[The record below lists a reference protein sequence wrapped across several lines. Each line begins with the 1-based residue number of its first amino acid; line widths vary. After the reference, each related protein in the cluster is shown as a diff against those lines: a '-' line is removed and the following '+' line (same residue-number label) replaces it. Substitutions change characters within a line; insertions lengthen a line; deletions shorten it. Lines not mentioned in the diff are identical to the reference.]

1 MKLGSRWIVYS
12 AGTADFGVTP
22 ATEPYDTT
30 SNVHMVAASAGLPV
44 VDGGG
49 ERAIRQ
55 AMDQAGVAPGDPILL
70 VGHSGGGL
78 AIANLAADPSRNVV
92 AAVSLVGLF
101 ERPGPLVELAVY
113 VGLGILWA
121 LPFRFVFLGV
131 ARDDP
136 GAPGRGSEGG

>member
-1 MKLGSRWIVYS
+1 MTLSWRARRRWSLV
-12 AGTADFGVTP
+12 
-22 ATEPYDTT
+22 
-30 SNVHMVAASAGLPV
+30 
-44 VDGGG
+44 
-49 ERAIRQ
+49 
-55 AMDQAGVAPGDPILL
+55 ILL
-70 VGHSGGGL
+70 VGMPL
-78 AIANLAADPSRNVV
+78 YVV